1 MRLVN
6 STTLKLKEFL
16 DNDIPP
22 YAILSHTWGAEE
34 ISYQDACDACDP
46 KSSVW
51 RKKGFAKIRGCCA
64 QARVVELEWVWIDTC
79 CIDKTSSSELS
90 EAINS
95 MYKWYE
101 KADICYAYLEDVPT
115 SLPQFDVN
123 LFLEARWFTRG
134 WTLQELVA
142 PRIVEFY
149 AKDWTEVGTKFS
161 LRSLLSKR
169 TGMDE
174 ALLLC
179 QKSPSRYPIAQRMS
193 WASERKTTRV
203 EDRAYCLFGLFGVN
217 MPLLYGE
224 GSRAFGR
231 LQEEILRRYEDYSI
245 FLWTTV
251 IETSTFFARDTSS
264 FRDGKPLP
272 LQKEFLRWSDMTTCP
287 PSMLK
292 HCLARQDPR
301 FSWVSPAAASVI
313 NNAKFEPP
321 SITSRGLRI
330 TLLVTDRIPNMPLF
344 GTTLAWTFCLHKGAA
359 QPRLLCI
366 RYAQQ
371 AEGTLLRQ
379 RATVLDCIDPNDL
392 AAFHPQELYLPL
404 DSNFGQESILL
415 QPGFSHSWCT
425 VCVRILKPLI
435 ARDVDILESE
445 SHQLDQ
451 YYIRE
456 RTSTFATSWNRDFIS
471 HGFRFLVI
479 RAHILLN
486 AKLCCVPI
494 CVGKTGG
501 VRYVCDVQISD
512 EEEIGPEEFLA
523 LKKEFQS
530 RYARLTDRA
539 QLTLENGDSLFI
551 SLRPLSKKVW
561 VEVRGSGFGDKE
573 EMGEYEME
581 VDSAHLVKRPPA
593 PGPPD

>member
-6 STTLKLKEFL
+6 STTLELKEFL

-34 ISYQDACDACDP
+34 ISYQDACDP
-46 KSSVW
+46 KSSG
-51 RKKGFAKIRGCCA
+51 RLKKGFAKIRGCCD
-64 QARVVELEWVWIDTC
+64 QARMVELEWVWIDTC
-79 CIDKTSSSELS
+79 CIDKTSSAELS

-95 MYKWYE
+95 MYKWYQN
-101 KADICYAYLEDVPT
+101 ADICYAYLEDVPT
-115 SLPQFDVN
+115 SLPEFSVN
-123 LFLEARWFTRG
+123 LFLKARWFTRG

-149 AKDWTEVGTKFS
+149 ARNWTEIGTKFS

-179 QKSPSRYPIAQRMS
+179 QKPPSRYPISQRMS
-193 WASERKTTRV
+193 WASERETTRV

-245 FLWTTV
+245 FLWTSI
-251 IETSTFFARDTSS
+251 IETSTFLARDAFS
-264 FRDGKPLP
+264 FQDGKPLP
-272 LQKEFLRWSDMTTCP
+272 LQQEFLRWSDMTTCP

-301 FSWVSPAAASVI
+301 FSWVTPDAASVI
-313 NNAKFEPP
+313 NDAKFEPP

-344 GTTLAWTFCLHKGAA
+344 GTTLAWTFCLHKAAA
-359 QPRLLCI
+359 QTRLLCI

-379 RATVLDCIDPNDL
+379 RTTVLDCIDPKDL

-404 DSNFGQESILL
+404 DSNFGQEYIAL
-415 QPGFSHSWCT
+415 QPGSSQNWRAL
-425 VCVRILKPLI
+425 CVTIIKPLG
-435 ARDVDILESE
+435 ADNVNILESE
-445 SHQLDQ
+445 SDIRLLDRN
-451 YYIRE
+451 YILR
-456 RTSTFATSWNRDFIS
+456 RTSKVATSWNRDFMS
-471 HGFRFLVI
+471 HGLEFVMI
-479 RAHILLN
+479 RVHIMLN
-486 AKLCCVPI
+486 KKLCCVPI
-494 CVGKTGG
+494 CVGKTDG
-501 VRYVCDVQISD
+501 VRYVCDLQIFD
-512 EEEIGPEEFLA
+512 KVDVDAEEFRA

-530 RYARLTDRA
+530 RYSRLTDRA

-551 SLRPLSKKVW
+551 SLRPLSKKMW
-561 VEVRGSGFGDKE
+561 VEVRGSGFGNE
-573 EMGEYEME
+573 
-581 VDSAHLVKRPPA
+581 
-593 PGPPD
+593 